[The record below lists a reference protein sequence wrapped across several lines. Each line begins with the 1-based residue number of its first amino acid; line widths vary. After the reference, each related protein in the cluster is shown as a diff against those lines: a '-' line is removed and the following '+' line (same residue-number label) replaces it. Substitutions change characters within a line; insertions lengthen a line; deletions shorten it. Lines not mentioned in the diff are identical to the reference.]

1 MANRKT
7 ALMWTIAWWFA
18 RRYVR
23 RRAADAVTGVAAA
36 AAARRG
42 RLLSAFGALAL
53 VGLLVAAFVAWR
65 KLFAQ
70 ADAESALA
78 EAATPPLVRADDV
91 GAPTGVDAA

>member
-1 MANRKT
+1 MADRKT

-23 RRAADAVTGVAAA
+23 RRAADAVTGVATA

-53 VGLLVAAFVAWR
+53 VGLLVAAFLAWR
-65 KLFAQ
+65 KLFAR
-70 ADAESALA
+70 ADAENTLA
-78 EAATPPLVRADDV
+78 DGATPPLVHTDGVVAST
-91 GAPTGVDAA
+91 GADAA

>member
-1 MANRKT
+1 MADRKT

-23 RRAADAVTGVAAA
+23 RRAADAVTGVATA

-53 VGLLVAAFVAWR
+53 VGLLVAAFIAWR
-65 KLFAQ
+65 KLFAH

-78 EAATPPLVRADDV
+78 ENATPPLVHTDGVVASTGADV
-91 GAPTGVDAA
+91 A